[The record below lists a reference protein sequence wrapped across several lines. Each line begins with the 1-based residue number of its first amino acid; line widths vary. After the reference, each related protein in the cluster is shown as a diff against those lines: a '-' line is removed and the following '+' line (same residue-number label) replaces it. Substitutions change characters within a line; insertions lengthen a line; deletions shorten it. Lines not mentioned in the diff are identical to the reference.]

1 MTAYR
6 NTLWK
11 THGTEIA
18 SVVGCGLDR
27 LNRAVSRAEV
37 ESALSYYHN
46 NTQAIMHYADG
57 QRRPIGDSRQMI
69 ADHIGHPHDPAPI
82 SQPDAPIAAASLV
95 DDRAIP
101 FMQLSYWA
109 LLAVTLVAVFVVF

>member
-11 THGTEIA
+11 THGTDIA

-37 ESALSYYHN
+37 ESALSYYHS
-46 NTQAIMHYADG
+46 NTQAIMHYTDG
-57 QRRPIGDSRQMI
+57 KRRPIGDSRQMI
-69 ADHIGHPHDPAPI
+69 ADHIGHEHHPAPT
-82 SQPDAPIAAASLV
+82 SQPEAPCAAALLV
-95 DDRAIP
+95 DDHNKPLMRP
-101 FMQLSYWA
+101 VDWLF
-109 LLAVTLVAVFVVF
+109 LAALVAAWIVF